1 MSYWIVTGKV
11 ACPVAR
17 YVTQV
22 VSEEE
27 IDEQSCEGEP
37 MRRWVV
43 EACEGQIQQ
52 LSRDPYVVRITWE
65 RR

>member
-1 MSYWIVTGKV
+1 MSQWIVVGREG
-11 ACPVAR
+11 CPVAG

-27 IDEQSCEGEP
+27 TGNEADGQG
-37 MRRWVV
+37 MLRRWVV

-52 LSRDPYVVRITWE
+52 LMADPRVVRITWE
-65 RR
+65 KR